1 MSKGTSGS
9 RSPVQSNYGDGHDN
23 DAYNDEYVDENDK
36 KNYDVADYDDGV
48 LVPDDDDVSDDADD
62 DDDGGD
68 GDLVPEQPFLPDLK
82 QQPSIKVT
90 DFTEM
95 IFS

>member
-1 MSKGTSGS
+1 MDMIMIHSMMNMLMKMI
-9 RSPVQSNYGDGHDN
+9 
-23 DAYNDEYVDENDK
+23 

-95 IFS
+95 ICS